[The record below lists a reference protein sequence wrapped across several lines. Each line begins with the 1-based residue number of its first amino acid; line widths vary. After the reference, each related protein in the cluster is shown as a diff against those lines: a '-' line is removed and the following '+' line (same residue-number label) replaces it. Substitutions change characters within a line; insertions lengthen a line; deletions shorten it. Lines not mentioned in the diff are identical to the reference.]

1 MREAVR
7 SVSSLGFALPRL
19 DNMLRLACHA
29 SAHIAGCVQSAS
41 FACKPSPPHS
51 RHFPAP
57 TLRLYARGPKIHRTR
72 ESALVRHRLSA
83 PHAAR
88 KPSPPHSRPTSFCCS
103 SVIMRLSV
111 VPVAAGNFA
120 PSPAAAEFVWWKV
133 MLYFSLAFGG
143 ASFLNPSNS
152 VGLEMPKRVKVLQ
165 GPRPDSVG
173 VCCFRSCFEPLS
185 GTLLPFPR

>member
-1 MREAVR
+1 MREATAQSRPSGLR
-7 SVSSLGFALPRL
+7 SRAE
-19 DNMLRLACHA
+19 DNKPSLACHA
-29 SAHIAGCVQSAS
+29 SASIIGCVHGAS
-41 FACKPSPPHS
+41 FACKPSLLIRSTSPHLRSPVRTGVKNPSDPRKCSRATPPL
-51 RHFPAP
+51 RATRVTQ
-57 TLRLYARGPKIHRTR
+57 TLA
-72 ESALVRHRLSA
+72 
-83 PHAAR
+83 
-88 KPSPPHSRPTSFCCS
+88 PHSRPTSFCCS

-111 VPVAAGNFA
+111 VPVAAGSFA

-143 ASFLNPSNS
+143 ASFLNLSNS